1 MYFTKLMLSAALGG
15 CLLLIACRKENVQE
29 PESEYAVMGDTIYL
43 KDGSVTLSKLKIIT
57 ASLESY
63 RPELITTGT
72 VRAIPT
78 LYAEIAPPFAGR
90 VSKVYLHLGMKTQP
104 GTPLFELIS
113 PSFIDAQKAFFQAKS
128 EFEVAQL
135 ALKRQQDLKANGVGS
150 QRDLE
155 EALANYQVQ
164 EKEYQNAVANLKVF
178 GVDIDKLVLG
188 QPLVITS
195 PIAGEV
201 VENEVVLGHYI
212 REDDPPHAKVID
224 LSKVW
229 VAGMVKE
236 KDLRFIGQL
245 DSAEVFVTAYPKRSF
260 KGKVFYINEVVDEET
275 RSVQVLIEC
284 QNPDYALKPGMYVTA
299 RFLDVPEQVIFVPAK
314 AVLQMNDAQFV
325 FVQVGDRQYQR
336 RRVTTEGAPDGRIV
350 IRSGIRPG
358 EKIVVEG
365 GIYLL
370 EAR

>member
-1 MYFTKLMLSAALGG
+1 MKYFLQPTVGLLLC
-15 CLLLIACRKENVQE
+15 CLLAACRKEE
-29 PESEYAVMGDTIYL
+29 PTEAEAPYTVSGDT
-43 KDGSVTLSKLKIIT
+43 VTVREGNVLLSKLKIIT
-57 ASLESY
+57 ATAENY
-63 RPELITTGT
+63 RPELITAGT
-72 VRAIPT
+72 VRAIPN

-90 VSKVYLHLGMKTQP
+90 VSKVHLRLGMKTQP
-104 GTPLFELIS
+104 GTPLFEIVS
-113 PSFIDAQKAFFQAKS
+113 PAFIDAQKAFFQAKS

-135 ALKRQQDLKANGVGS
+135 ALKRQKDLKANGVGA

-155 EALANYQVQ
+155 EAEANYQVQ

-178 GVDIDKLVLG
+178 GVDVEKLSLG

-229 VAGMVKE
+229 VVGMVKE
-236 KDLRFIGQL
+236 KDLRFIRQL
-245 DSAEVFVTAYPKRSF
+245 DSAEVRVAAYPNRRF
-260 KGKVFYINEVVDEET
+260 KGKVYHINELIDEET

-284 QNPDYALKPGMYVTA
+284 DNPNHELKPGMYVTT
-299 RFLDVPEQVIFVPAK
+299 RFLDVPEQVTIVPAK
-314 AVLQMNDAQFV
+314 AVLQMNDTQFV
-325 FVQVGDRQYQR
+325 FVQVGERSYQR
-336 RRVTTEGAPDGRIV
+336 RKVTTEGTPDGRIV
-350 IRSGIRPG
+350 IRSGVQAG
-358 EKIVVEG
+358 EKVVSEG

-370 EAR
+370 EAK